1 MSLCK
6 FYSSKKLIW
15 EPLEGEERLSDWRGL
30 AMNEEIF
37 RKRVKRFQEELKKR
51 DIDGAVIRTLSS
63 FIYFTG
69 TKWLRPSLL
78 IPAEGEP
85 KVLVVRNEAEEFKR
99 RSWIE
104 DVEEYQRVED
114 LMAHIVSWIRN
125 NGMERVG
132 LEFGFERD
140 AYLAFLRIFQ
150 RLNPTVDVVDILDIT
165 MGLRMIKDEWELEQ
179 IRKAGKIAK
188 AGMKVAEEVIKP
200 GKSELEIAAEITR
213 ELMIK
218 GSENPKVYVS
228 TTPRAH
234 AEPFRDLKVKENGVV
249 TVVIGADYNHYHANM
264 ARTFVIGDPGER
276 VREAIKAKEEAYRL
290 ALDETRIGV
299 PLNSVE
305 KKLAEF
311 FRAKGFGN
319 EYITGYTH
327 GVGLLI
333 EELPM
338 PTIIVQTRA
347 QKVQEN
353 MVLSIIHAPL
363 MLPEGSIKH
372 EDTYIVK
379 KDKLESVTS

>member
-1 MSLCK
+1 
-6 FYSSKKLIW
+6 
-15 EPLEGEERLSDWRGL
+15 
-30 AMNEEIF
+30 MNEEIF
-37 RKRVKRFQEELKKR
+37 RRRVRRFQEELRKR

-104 DVEEYQRVED
+104 DVEEYQKVED
-114 LMAHIVSWIRN
+114 LMASVVTWIHT

-140 AYLAFLRIFQ
+140 AYLAFLKMFQ
-150 RLNPTVDVVDILDIT
+150 RLNPTIDVVDILDVT
-165 MGLRMIKDEWELEQ
+165 MSLRMIKDEWELEQ

-188 AGMKVAEEVIKP
+188 AGMEVAEEVIKP
-200 GKSELEIAAEITR
+200 GKSELEIAAEIMR
-213 ELMIK
+213 ELMIR
-218 GSENPKVYVS
+218 GSEDPKVYVS

-249 TVVIGADYNHYHANM
+249 TVVIGTDYNHYYANI
-264 ARTFVIGDPGER
+264 ARTFIIGDPGAR
-276 VREAIKAKEEAYRL
+276 VKEAMKVKEEAYKL
-290 ALDETRIGV
+290 ALEETKIGV
-299 PLNSVE
+299 SLSSVE

-311 FRAKGFGN
+311 FRARGFAN

-379 KDKLESVTS
+379 RERLEKITK